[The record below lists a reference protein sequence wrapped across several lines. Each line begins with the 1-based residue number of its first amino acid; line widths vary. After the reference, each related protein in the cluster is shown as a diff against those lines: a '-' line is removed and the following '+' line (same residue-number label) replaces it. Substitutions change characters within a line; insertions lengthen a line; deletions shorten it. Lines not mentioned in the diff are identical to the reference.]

1 MRLVDR
7 EETRAGAPDE
17 RERTGLR
24 EPLGRYVEEA
34 QRTCVQPLDG
44 LAACRM
50 VVRRIE
56 GRGRDSTAPKLRHL
70 VMHQRDEGRD
80 HDGEALTQEGRQ
92 LIAQRL
98 AAAGR
103 HDGEHVLA
111 VQHGAHDLF
120 LAGPEGAEAEDGMEE
135 SGGVREGVAHL
146 RRQCRAACPPS
157 SVMTT
162 PLM

>member
-56 GRGRDSTAPKLRHL
+56 GRGRDSTAAQLCHL
-70 VMHQRDEGRD
+70 VVHQRDERRY
-80 HDGEALTQEGRQ
+80 HDGEAFAQEGRQ

-103 HDGEHVLA
+103 HDGEYIGA
-111 VQHGAHDLF
+111 GQHLLDDRGLP
-120 LAGPEGAEAEDGMEE
+120 GTKIVEAENRPE
-135 SGGVREGVAHL
+135 
-146 RRQCRAACPPS
+146 RRSCRH
-157 SVMTT
+157 
-162 PLM
+162 